1 MGIPFIFSRYS
12 GRRAYYRCA
21 AHINCAV
28 RLCLQEQEADDQVVA
43 SIDISKEL
51 PRSTVK
57 KNDRRRGRNRPSHTN
72 KRRKSGSSHHVR
84 HIIVAYVMAAMI
96 YDDIEKILR
105 Y

>member
-1 MGIPFIFSRYS
+1 MIYHVARRHMIYHCIIFLC
-12 GRRAYYRCA
+12 AARCA
-21 AHINCAV
+21 FASKSS
-28 RLCLQEQEADDQVVA
+28 EEADDQVVA